1 MIDKQLRKTYS
12 KEFEFFYC
20 SILLD
25 EIRDRVRKLRLYG
38 VNDSEIESA
47 LHDDNL
53 FPSITITKEYRIVL
67 SDREGTEIK
76 MEPLVKAVYLLFL
89 SHPEGIILK
98 NLPLYRK
105 ELMELYKLLL
115 PSGLTER
122 AKRSVKDVTN
132 PVNNSINEKCA
143 RIRRCFLEVLSP
155 SVARYY
161 AISGRRGEAKMIELV
176 RTNVIWECKIPS
188 FDQ

>member
-12 KEFEFFYC
+12 KELEFFYC

-89 SHPEGIILK
+89 SHPEGIVLK

-176 RTNVIWECKIPS
+176 RKNVIWECKIPS